1 MSRLI
6 DADKM
11 IAWYKAS
18 FPFAPSEV
26 RFSIN
31 DIEMNML
38 NIPEEESEF
47 IYALRTALRYNG
59 LNERVKEWIELE
71 PNEYKLITFTN
82 QYDWK
87 NMDDGEAQLQ
97 LVWMIC
103 VLLFGDY
110 GTSPRFGWI
119 EDVKGFKEFCEKLA
133 EDDEVEEW

>member
-1 MSRLI
+1 MKTENMKLVS
-6 DADKM
+6 ADTIVK
-11 IAWYKAS
+11 WYKNH
-18 FPFAPSEV
+18 FMFDPSEV

-38 NIPEEESEF
+38 NIPSEENEL
-47 IYALRTALRYNG
+47 IVALRTALRYNG
-59 LNERVKEWIELE
+59 LNERVKEWAELG
-71 PNEYKLITFTN
+71 PNKYRVITFIN

-87 NMDDGEAQLQ
+87 NMDEGEGQLQ
-97 LVWMIC
+97 LVWMMC

-133 EDDEVEEW
+133 